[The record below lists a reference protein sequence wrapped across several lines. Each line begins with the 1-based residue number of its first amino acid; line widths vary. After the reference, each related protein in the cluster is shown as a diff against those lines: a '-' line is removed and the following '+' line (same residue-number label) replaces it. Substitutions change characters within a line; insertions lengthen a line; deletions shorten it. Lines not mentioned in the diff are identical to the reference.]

1 MPRRFPHVTTPCPAS
16 PSCCPA
22 RSRQRS
28 FIAAAPLQSQ
38 APAGTQQPAAAG
50 ARDELMAALLATP
63 PDRVPKPAEGQ
74 PVFEKLCAACHRFG
88 DLGTDVGPDL
98 TTLNSRFKKK
108 DILESILW
116 PSKIISDQYEAFMIE
131 TTGGDIITGAVVMED
146 DRRIVLRTAQNP
158 DRPVQ
163 VAKSQIKTQ
172 QKSTVSLMPEELL
185 TGLSHQEINGLI
197 AFLLAGPKNP

>member
-1 MPRRFPHVTTPCPAS
+1 MTLPRLTILLSGAIAS
-16 PSCCPA
+16 ALVVS
-22 RSRQRS
+22 SG
-28 FIAAAPLQSQ
+28 AAAPLQSQ

-116 PSKIISDQYEAFMIE
+116 PSKIISDQYEAFLIE

-146 DRRIVLRTAQNP
+146 DRRIVLRTAQDP

-185 TGLSHQEINGLI
+185 TGLSHPEINALI
-197 AFLLAGPKNP
+197 AFLQAGPKNP

>member
-1 MPRRFPHVTTPCPAS
+1 MSTTSMPRLAILLSGAIAS
-16 PSCCPA
+16 ALLMSPG
-22 RSRQRS
+22 
-28 FIAAAPLQSQ
+28 AAALLQSQ

-146 DRRIVLRTAQNP
+146 DRRIVLRTAQDP

-197 AFLLAGPKNP
+197 AFLQAGPKNP

>member
-1 MPRRFPHVTTPCPAS
+1 MTRLRLSLILSGV
-16 PSCCPA
+16 
-22 RSRQRS
+22 
-28 FIAAAPLQSQ
+28 IAAGVLVSTAPLQSQ
-38 APAGTQQPAAAG
+38 APAAAQLPPAAG
-50 ARDELMAALLATP
+50 AREELLAALLATP
-63 PDRVPKPAEGQ
+63 PDQVPKPAEGQ
-74 PVFEKLCAACHRFG
+74 PLFEKLCASCHRFG
-88 DLGTDVGPDL
+88 ELGNDVGPDL

-146 DRRIVLRTAQNP
+146 DRRIVLRTAQSP

-163 VAKSQIKTQ
+163 VPKSQIKTQ

-197 AFLLAGPKNP
+197 AFLQAGAKNP

>member
-1 MPRRFPHVTTPCPAS
+1 M
-16 PSCCPA
+16 
-22 RSRQRS
+22 
-28 FIAAAPLQSQ
+28 
-38 APAGTQQPAAAG
+38 
-50 ARDELMAALLATP
+50 
-63 PDRVPKPAEGQ
+63 PKPAEGQ

-88 DLGTDVGPDL
+88 ELGTDVGPDL

-116 PSKIISDQYEAFMIE
+116 PSRIISDQYEAFLIE

-185 TGLSHQEINGLI
+185 AGLSHKEINGLI
-197 AFLLAGPKNP
+197 AFLQAGPKNP